1 MNKDDNEK
9 NNIPEALKNLGSK
22 MHRILPN
29 NQNSNENIDSEKE
42 KSGADDLTEKVVEK
56 GGSAAMQAYGVPKPI
71 ADAAAKKVAGPLVD
85 KAKKAKEKI
94 KKIRI
99 TLIVIGILLLLMTI
113 IFI

>member
-29 NQNSNENIDSEKE
+29 NQNRNENIDSEKE
-42 KSGADDLTEKVVEK
+42 KSSADDLTEKVVEK
-56 GGSAAMQAYGVPKPI
+56 GGSAAMQTYGIPKTI
-71 ADAAAKKVAGPLVD
+71 AEEEEKKVE
-85 KAKKAKEKI
+85 KTKEKKKKKTKKKI

-99 TLIVIGILLLLMTI
+99 TLIVIGILLLL
-113 IFI
+113 